1 MYTGIESY
9 WEVKGTGVVS
19 TSSEKGSSA
28 GVGRV
33 GRLCGKCWTSTRPW
47 RVCRKWIPRGESR
60 VPSWWEEQSEYM
72 WGRNKFEIFMD
83 GLNFFP
89 WITLLIGNS
98 SSLECT
104 CSILHPS
111 FSTRFFLAT
120 SWTWHLVLRA
130 LSSALHR
137 TVPRR
142 VKVSLLALRVCFP
155 QGKPTQSLPTVFR
168 PHGSEILCH
177 WNCWSLVVVKR
188 VCCDIREIGI
198 WSATCHSLDMEV
210 N

>member
-19 TSSEKGSSA
+19 TSSEKGSSVR
-28 GVGRV
+28 VGRV
-33 GRLCGKCWTSTRPW
+33 GRLCGKCWISTRPW

-60 VPSWWEEQSEYM
+60 VPSWWEEQNEYM

-89 WITLLIGNS
+89 WISLLIGNS

-120 SWTWHLVLRA
+120 SWTWHLSSELSVLPSIGQSPEEWKFLSWPWESAFHRVNQPNPYPQSSDHMVLR
-130 LSSALHR
+130 SSV
-137 TVPRR
+137 TEIVG
-142 VKVSLLALRVCFP
+142 VGWWLRESVVTSERLGFEV
-155 QGKPTQSLPTVFR
+155 LPAI
-168 PHGSEILCH
+168 H
-177 WNCWSLVVVKR
+177 
-188 VCCDIREIGI
+188 
-198 WSATCHSLDMEV
+198 
-210 N
+210 